1 MKLRTLLLLLLLAGI
16 GGLVWYLAVLKNQPP
31 EVRFARVVRETITS
45 SVPTNGKVEPIESAI
60 AKSERSGAVE
70 QILIERG
77 RRVERNAP
85 LVELDATEARAE
97 WAAADARIS
106 SARAEL
112 EQMSKG
118 GRSVDLAEIDSG
130 LASAQL
136 ELQAA
141 QKDHNE
147 LVSLETKKAATRF
160 EVTTAKQRLDRA
172 NQQIQALQR
181 RRTALATSAPDKAAA
196 EARMRDA
203 RAAAQLAEL
212 RIKQST
218 VRAPIDGVV
227 YQFDLKRGA
236 YLNTGDAV
244 ASIGHLDRVK
254 VKVFV
259 DEPDLG
265 RVAKG
270 MPVVITWDALP
281 GRQWKGEV
289 DKRPTEIVA
298 LGTRQVGEVVC
309 LIANPNNEL
318 LPGTNVFADI
328 RSQSVENALT
338 IPKEAVRRELGKA
351 GVLVLNGN
359 KVEWREL
366 TLGISNTTRVQVEGM
381 KEGDAV
387 ALPSDKP
394 IKPGMLVTPVIP

>member
-1 MKLRTLLLLLLLAGI
+1 MRLRTVVWLLLLAGI

-31 EVRFARVVRETITS
+31 EVRFARVTRETITS
-45 SVPTNGKVEPIESAI
+45 SVPTNGKVEPIESAV
-60 AKSERSGAVE
+60 AKAERAGAVE
-70 QILIERG
+70 RILIERG
-77 RRVERNAP
+77 RRVEQNAP
-85 LVELDATEARAE
+85 LVELDATDARAE

-106 SARAEL
+106 AARADL
-112 EQMSKG
+112 DVISKG
-118 GRSVDLAEIDSG
+118 GRPSDRAEIDSLLG
-130 LASAQL
+130 RAQL
-136 ELQAA
+136 ELQSA
-141 QKDHNE
+141 QKEYNSQVNLEAKRAGTRFDVTQAKERVDRAHQQI
-147 LVSLETKKAATRF
+147 LSLE
-160 EVTTAKQRLDRA
+160 
-172 NQQIQALQR
+172 QR
-181 RRTALATSAPDKAAA
+181 RAALTASTADKAAA

-203 RAAAQLAEL
+203 QAAAQLAEV
-212 RIKQST
+212 RVRQST
-218 VRAPIDGVV
+218 VRAPIGGVV

-236 YLNTGDAV
+236 YLNAGDAV
-244 ASIGHLDRVK
+244 ASIGLLDRVK

-289 DKRPTEIVA
+289 DKQPTEVVA

-309 LIANPNNEL
+309 VIQNPSLEL
-318 LPGTNVFADI
+318 LPGTNVFAEI
-328 RSQSVENALT
+328 RSQTVENALT
-338 IPKEAVRRELGKA
+338 IPKEVVRREMGRP

-359 KVEWREL
+359 KLEWRDL
-366 TLGISNTTRVQVEGM
+366 TLGIGNTTRVQVDGL

-394 IKPGMLVTPVIP
+394 LKPGMQVTPVLP

>member
-1 MKLRTLLLLLLLAGI
+1 MRLRTILWLLLLACV
-16 GGLVWYLAVLKNQPP
+16 GGLAWYLAVLKSQPP

-45 SVPTNGKVEPIESAI
+45 SVPTNGKVEPIESAV
-60 AKSERSGAVE
+60 AKSERAGAVE
-70 QILIERG
+70 RILVDRG
-77 RRVERNAP
+77 RHVERNTP
-85 LVELDATEARAE
+85 LVELDASDAHAE

-106 SARAEL
+106 AARAEL
-112 EQMSKG
+112 DVIAKG
-118 GRSVDLAEIDSG
+118 GRQVDLAEIEAG
-130 LASAQL
+130 LGRAQL
-136 ELQAA
+136 ELQSA
-141 QKDHNE
+141 QKEHDS
-147 LVSLETKKAATRF
+147 LVALQAKQAATRF
-160 EVTTAKQRLDRA
+160 EVTAAKERLDRA
-172 NQQIQALQR
+172 RQQIHSFEQR
-181 RRTALATSAPDKAAA
+181 RAALTPSAPDKAAA

-203 RAAAQLAEL
+203 RAAAQLAEV
-212 RIKQST
+212 RIKQSV

-236 YLNTGDAV
+236 YLNAGDAV
-244 ASIGHLDRVK
+244 ASIGHLERVK

-289 DKRPTEIVA
+289 DKKPTEVVA

-309 LIANPNNEL
+309 VIQNPNNEL
-318 LPGTNVFADI
+318 LPGTNVFAEI

-338 IPKEAVRRELGKA
+338 IPKEAVRRELGRA
-351 GVLVLNGN
+351 GVLLLNGN
-359 KVEWREL
+359 QLEWRAL
-366 TLGISNTTRVQVEGM
+366 TLGIGNTTRVQVEGL

-387 ALPSDKP
+387 ALPFDKP
-394 IKPGMLVTPVIP
+394 LKPGMLVTPVMP